1 MKKLIFP
8 LLALSVLLLS
18 CYNDSK
24 EELYPSTGNCDVS
37 NVTFSATIQPIIAQ
51 NCLTGG
57 CHTGPTTPSGYDLTA
72 YAGVKATVDN
82 GRLLGAINHSGG
94 FSPMPKNTV
103 KLPDCSISQIT
114 AWVNAGAPNN

>member
-8 LLALSVLLLS
+8 LLALSTLLLS

-24 EELYPSTGNCDVS
+24 EELYPTGTCNTT
-37 NVTFSATIQPIIAQ
+37 NVTFSGTVKPIIVQ

-57 CHTGPTTPSGYDLTA
+57 CHTGPTTPSGYDLTG
-72 YAGVKATVDN
+72 YAGVRLAVDN
-82 GRLLGAINHSGG
+82 GRLVGVINHSSG
-94 FSPMPKNTV
+94 FSPMPQNNS